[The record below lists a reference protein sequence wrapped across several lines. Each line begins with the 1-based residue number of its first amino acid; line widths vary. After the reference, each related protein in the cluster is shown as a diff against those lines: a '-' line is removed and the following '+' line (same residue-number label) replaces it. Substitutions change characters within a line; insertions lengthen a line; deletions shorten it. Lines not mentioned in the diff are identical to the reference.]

1 MNSSHSFVLEFL
13 LVGGHSPPG
22 KPAPAS
28 QPASRCMIDSEVVP
42 IANTCHFAQD
52 ASFLEEGRAD
62 VCCFGYASEEGFV
75 EPEQAERESSQG
87 DCSNKSLRLREH
99 LQSERIRS

>member
-1 MNSSHSFVLEFL
+1 MKRTRSFVLEFL
-13 LVGGHSPPG
+13 LVCRHSSPREPTPTG
-22 KPAPAS
+22 

-62 VCCFGYASEEGFV
+62 VGCFRYASEEGFV

-87 DCSNKSLRLREH
+87 DCSDKSLRLREH